1 MKHLPLFDRTSCMGS
16 DSEQMA
22 ASTTKINYLIDGYT
36 TSEAYLCVQIYSQDL
51 SLGEAYSI
59 NK

>member
-1 MKHLPLFDRTSCMGS
+1 MGS
-16 DSEQMA
+16 DSEQVA
-22 ASTTKINYLIDGYT
+22 ASTTKLIILIDGYN